1 MEYMTYEEYLVNVKK
16 RNRDRSR
23 PLSRHA
29 APPDAAGKVESP
41 DPL

>member
-16 RNRDRSR
+16 GIVTDAR